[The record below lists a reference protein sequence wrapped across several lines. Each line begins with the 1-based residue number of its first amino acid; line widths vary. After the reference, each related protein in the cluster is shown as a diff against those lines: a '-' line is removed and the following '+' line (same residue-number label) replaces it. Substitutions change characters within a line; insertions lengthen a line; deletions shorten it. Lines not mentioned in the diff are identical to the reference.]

1 MRICVIDDEIVSL
14 SVISAVLKRTDGNFV
29 ESFSSATRA
38 LLRCGETTFDMV
50 LVDYQMPDIN
60 GVECVKKL
68 RGIPDYQF
76 VPIIMLTADED
87 HALRMEAIT
96 AGATDFLN
104 KPFDPEE
111 LRVRV
116 KNLLALRQAQLAL
129 LDRAEHL
136 DFEVQRATLQLRAR
150 EEELIWRLS
159 RAIEMRDDATGQHI
173 SRVAITSELIAQKMG
188 LSKEF
193 CRTIYLASPL
203 HDAGKIGI
211 NDAILH
217 KSGKLTEDERKTIQ
231 THTQVGSDILSDGE
245 SNLIKMAHEIALSH
259 HEKWDG
265 TGYGNGLSGQDIP
278 LSARIV
284 AIADVFDALCSARSY
299 KPAWRFED
307 AFDEI
312 LKQSGHHFDPS
323 CVAAFE
329 AAREQIRKV
338 YTDNQQSNNAA

>member
-1 MRICVIDDEIVSL
+1 MRICVIDDETVSL
-14 SVISAVLKRTDGNFV
+14 NVISAVLKRTVDHVV
-29 ESFSSATRA
+29 ESFSSATQA
-38 LLRCGETTFDMV
+38 LERCREAPFDMI
-50 LVDYQMPDIN
+50 LIDYQMPDIN

-68 RGIPDYQF
+68 RVMQGYQV

-87 HALRMEAIT
+87 RALRLEAIK

-129 LDRAEHL
+129 LDRAEYL

-159 RAIEMRDDATGQHI
+159 RAIEMRDDATGEHI
-173 SRVAITSELIAQKMG
+173 SRVAISSKLIAQHMG
-188 LSKEF
+188 LNEEF

-203 HDAGKIGI
+203 HDAGKIAI

-217 KSGKLTEDERKTIQ
+217 KPGKLTKNERKIIQ
-231 THTQVGSDILSDGE
+231 THTQVGSDILAHGE
-245 SNLIKMAHEIALSH
+245 SDLIKMAHEIALSH

-265 TGYGNGLSGQDIP
+265 SGYGNGLSGQDIP

-299 KPAWRFED
+299 KPAWQFED

-312 LKQSGHHFDPS
+312 LRQSGHHFDPT

-329 AAREQIRKV
+329 SARDQISKV
-338 YTDNQQSNNAA
+338 YAGNRQSNNAA

>member
-1 MRICVIDDEIVSL
+1 MRICVIDDEVVSL
-14 SVISAVLKRTDGNFV
+14 NVISAVLKRMDGHVV
-29 ESFSSATRA
+29 ESFSSATQA
-38 LLRCGETTFDMV
+38 LLRCGETTFDLV
-50 LVDYQMPDIN
+50 LVDYQMPEIN
-60 GVECVKKL
+60 GVDCVRKL
-68 RGIPDYQF
+68 RGMPSYQV
-76 VPIIMLTADED
+76 VPLVMLTADED
-87 HALRMEAIT
+87 RALRLEAIT

-116 KNLLALRQAQLAL
+116 KNLLSLQQAQRAL

-136 DFEVQRATLQLRAR
+136 DFAVQRATLQLRAR

-159 RAIEMRDDATGQHI
+159 RAIEMRDDATGEHI
-173 SRVAITSELIAQKMG
+173 SRVAITSELIAQHMG

-203 HDAGKIGI
+203 HDAGKIAI
-211 NDAILH
+211 NDAILL
-217 KSGKLTEDERKTIQ
+217 KPGKLTEDERKIIQ

-245 SNLIKMAHEIALSH
+245 SDLIKMAHEIALSH

-284 AIADVFDALCSARSY
+284 AVADVFDALCRARSY

-312 LKQSGHHFDPS
+312 VRQSGHHFDPS
-323 CVAAFE
+323 CVSAFQ
-329 AAREQIRKV
+329 AARAQIRKV
-338 YTDNQQSNNAA
+338 YAYSQHSGSVA

>member
-1 MRICVIDDEIVSL
+1 MRICVIDDELVSL
-14 SVISAVLKRTDGNFV
+14 NVISAVLKRTDDHVV
-29 ESFSSATRA
+29 ERFSSATQA
-38 LLRCGETTFDMV
+38 LVRCRETTFDMV

-60 GVECVKKL
+60 GVKCVKKL
-68 RGIPDYQF
+68 RGMPGYQF

-87 HALRMEAIT
+87 RALRLEAIN

-116 KNLLALRQAQLAL
+116 RNLLALRQAQLAL

-159 RAIEMRDDATGQHI
+159 RAIEMRDNATGKHI
-173 SRVAITSELIAQKMG
+173 SRVAITSELIAQHMG

-211 NDAILH
+211 NDVILH
-217 KSGKLTEDERKTIQ
+217 KPGKLTDDERKIIQ

-245 SNLIKMAHEIALSH
+245 SDLIKMAHEIALSH

-265 TGYGNGLSGQDIP
+265 TGYGHGLSGQDIP

-284 AIADVFDALCSARSY
+284 AVADVFDALCSARSY
-299 KPAWRFED
+299 KPAWTFED

-312 LKQSGHHFDPS
+312 LRQSGHHFDPS

-329 AAREQIRKV
+329 AARVAIRNV
-338 YTDNQQSNNAA
+338 YVDAQQSNDAA